1 MIFFINLRTI
11 LFQVSLKNHPRYI
24 KSVPAGR
31 VTFRDPRPRFT
42 PTGPRQLA
50 YTTLRFCFSCSLTR
64 RANRTRR
71 GYRWPTS
78 EPISYSSKRPYS
90 LSTIPVGRHEHHYHH
105 PPPLLPSPTT
115 TITTI
120 QEQQHRHHQ
129 QSAPTI
135 YTRQPT
141 QLFASGLSD
150 SCYSF
155 VVLFIRVYKKKKKDI
170 KLDENKL
177 KRNILNVAKI
187 LNPKLDLVN
196 IVKKKKKIRNSVFL
210 LIRIV
215 FFFFLL

>member
-1 MIFFINLRTI
+1 M
-11 LFQVSLKNHPRYI
+11 
-24 KSVPAGR
+24 

-42 PTGPRQLA
+42 PIGPLQLA

-90 LSTIPVGRHEHHYHH
+90 LSTTPVGRHEHHYHH
-105 PPPLLPSPTT
+105 PPSLPPSPTT

-129 QSAPTI
+129 QSAQFTLDSPLNCLQAVYLI
-135 YTRQPT
+135 CVIR
-141 QLFASGLSD
+141 SLSLH
-150 SCYSF
+150 SR
-155 VVLFIRVYKKKKKDI
+155 LKKKKKKKDI

-177 KRNILNVAKI
+177 KRNILNVCQ
-187 LNPKLDLVN
+187 NT
-196 IVKKKKKIRNSVFL
+196 
-210 LIRIV
+210 
-215 FFFFLL
+215 